1 MRLLYLSN
9 EEIESFID
17 KFDKDAKALKEEL
30 YKLAWFMRGSLSFT
44 EAYLLSPE
52 DREIIGKIVEK
63 NLETTKE
70 TKLPFF

>member
-1 MRLLYLSN
+1 MYLSN
-9 EEIESFID
+9 TEIEEFINN
-17 KFDKDAKALKEEL
+17 FDKDTKALKEEIF
-30 YKLAWFMRGSLSFT
+30 KLAWFMRGSLGFE

-52 DREIIGKIVEK
+52 DRGIISKIIEG